1 MPLLLLKWSLQFL
14 LFCCWR
20 HINRLL
26 DTAFPNKTFLGA
38 FSIISGFPDETTSF
52 VIYLPQVKSVVK
64 VRNDKTFLKSEINIS
79 SHGIYPF
86 LLSSPITCQLYWMSV
101 GMTITMLLVRCLG
114 QTFFFYFRNRKI
126 HAKCKWQFLEAVI
139 SRSMWAGSSAFTLCL
154 ICSLICTAWEFVYPI
169 GAAGMPS
176 LISEP
181 SLFRI
186 FCLVWRPVILQ
197 TFITRLGLLM
207 PLASCAQKL
216 PVFLSL
222 FSMKAAT
229 VGLLKLYH
237 SSQCNK
243 APRKK
248 GQFLAFYGN
257 IKKQGN

>member
-114 QTFFFYFRNRKI
+114 QTFFFIFEI
-126 HAKCKWQFLEAVI
+126 G
-139 SRSMWAGSSAFTLCL
+139 RSMLNVSDSFWKQLYQGLCGQ
-154 ICSLICTAWEFVYPI
+154 
-169 GAAGMPS
+169 GALLLPCV
-176 LISEP
+176 
-181 SLFRI
+181 LF
-186 FCLVWRPVILQ
+186 
-197 TFITRLGLLM
+197 
-207 PLASCAQKL
+207 A
-216 PVFLSL
+216 
-222 FSMKAAT
+222 
-229 VGLLKLYH
+229 H
-237 SSQCNK
+237 
-243 APRKK
+243 
-248 GQFLAFYGN
+248 
-257 IKKQGN
+257 